1 MHNQQ
6 ERLKVAE
13 ERERK
18 IKDNLER
25 IKHKIVVFSGKGGV
39 GKTTVA
45 VNLAYALAKNG
56 AAVGLL
62 DADITGPNVPQMLGL
77 REPPEMSEGGIL
89 PQSVGLPN
97 LKVISLATMIPPDA
111 PVIWRGPMRSKA
123 LDQFL
128 GDVAWGELDFLV
140 ADLPPGTGDEVMT
153 IAQKMAP
160 EMAVIVTTP
169 QEMSLID
176 SRRAINMAKK
186 MGVPKIGVVEN
197 MSGLRCPHCGHLIEL
212 FGSGGGERAAL
223 DLGVQLLGKVPF
235 NLEARKGAD
244 LGRPIIL
251 EDEGS
256 DISEALEQIAHKIV
270 ELLNEETD

>member
-77 REPPEMSEGGIL
+77 REPPEMSEEGIL
-89 PQSVGLPN
+89 PQESSLPD

-123 LDQFL
+123 LEQFL
-128 GDVAWGELDFLV
+128 GD
-140 ADLPPGTGDEVMT
+140 TSGD
-153 IAQKMAP
+153 
-160 EMAVIVTTP
+160 
-169 QEMSLID
+169 
-176 SRRAINMAKK
+176 
-186 MGVPKIGVVEN
+186 
-197 MSGLRCPHCGHLIEL
+197 
-212 FGSGGGERAAL
+212 
-223 DLGVQLLGKVPF
+223 
-235 NLEARKGAD
+235 
-244 LGRPIIL
+244 GR
-251 EDEGS
+251 
-256 DISEALEQIAHKIV
+256 
-270 ELLNEETD
+270 